1 VTGEVRAV
9 EPLGDDDPGDRSAGR
24 HRAPAGGG
32 RGRWRLYG
40 ASAAVF
46 AVIAAAGLLAPTL
59 LDSDDGGAGATF
71 DVEDDF
77 ERTSADGLG
86 ELDGR
91 AWEVV
96 SGGFQIEDGDAV
108 VSSFNDDGPR
118 TIAVTP
124 VGATNGTITVEAGR
138 VTPSWGVVFR
148 FVGPFNYWYV
158 QAVPEYAVLN
168 VVRVVN
174 GDAEVVGSTKL
185 TKVADGMEVTIEL
198 EGAAIEVRMA
208 GEPIFA
214 TTSDHGLGA
223 RKAGLISVGASD
235 GTSWSSFEM
244 AANRQNPGPT
254 TVKLVGGPRSTT
266 TSTVQATTTTVAS
279 AEGAFG

>member
-1 VTGEVRAV
+1 MES
-9 EPLGDDDPGDRSAGR
+9 LDDVPGGPTSGR
-24 HRAPAGGG
+24 HRAPGGW
-32 RGRWRLYG
+32 RGRWRLYL

-46 AVIAAAGLLAPTL
+46 VVIAAAGLMAPSL
-59 LDSDDGGAGATF
+59 LDSDDGGSDPIF
-71 DVEDDF
+71 DVVDDF
-77 ERTSADGLG
+77 DRASAEGLG
-86 ELDGR
+86 EDDGR

-96 SGGFQIEDGDAV
+96 SGAFEIEDGDALV
-108 VSSFNDDGPR
+108 TSFNEDGPR
-118 TIAVTP
+118 TIAVTA

-138 VTPSWGVVFR
+138 VTPGWGVVFR

-174 GDAEVVGSTKL
+174 GDAVVVGSTKL
-185 TKVADGMEVTIEL
+185 TKVTDGMEVTIEL
-198 EGAAIEVRMA
+198 EGASIEVRMA

-223 RKAGLISVGASD
+223 RKAGLVSVGESD
-235 GTSWSSFEM
+235 GTSWSSFRVE
-244 AANRQNPGPT
+244 ANRQNPGPT
-254 TVKLVGGPRSTT
+254 TVKLVGDGPRSTT
-266 TSTVQATTTTVAS
+266 SSTAQDRTTTTLAP